1 MTGRICQRLIDKVW
15 RNYAD
20 DLEQVENA
28 EGVYVIGKECLG
40 VVIYLYIGHSN
51 NMNRRLL
58 EHKRQ
63 SLVIDEIIKD
73 EFEKNEGANLRIKWV
88 LNPNSRRKEGEYQ
101 RCIEEKL
108 GYPLLGNIK
117 GGNDY

>member
-28 EGVYVIGKECLG
+28 EGVYVIGKECRG
-40 VVIYLYIGHSN
+40 DVIYLYIGHSN
-51 NMNRRLL
+51 NINRRLR

-63 SLVIDEIIKD
+63 SLVIDEFIKD
-73 EFEKNEGANLRIKWV
+73 EFKKNEGANLRIKWV